1 MGQMNLP
8 ASEGKQA
15 RSKSCLLLENTF
27 KQKPVA
33 AVVPVYWWADM
44 RHWRL
49 ESKWWKLTRDL
60 KRGSRG
66 IQVLKVSFLLC

>member
-33 AVVPVYWWADM
+33 AVVS
-44 RHWRL
+44 L
-49 ESKWWKLTRDL
+49 SIGGLT
-60 KRGSRG
+60 
-66 IQVLKVSFLLC
+66 